1 MELEKIQNIN
11 KNIVFLT
18 KYISGELT
26 IDSRLVS
33 KFISSFP
40 PTRCSYAVYRAEP
53 IEHQHKKY
61 RKRIVSASLEPES
74 AAKGCVSMLRHRFA
88 CSEIDNADSLN
99 LDATKLAVY
108 KIENPM
114 VFLSHEEITEYAAYL
129 SQHKLSDLGLAKTE
143 FMDVLMCCNTAEEK
157 ECLITPPDK
166 KIMHKIYDLSDPAN
180 IDIINFL

>member
-1 MELEKIQNIN
+1 MKLEIIEKIN

-40 PTRCSYAVYRAEP
+40 PTRSSYAVYRAEP

-61 RKRIVSASLEPES
+61 RKRIVSASLDPES

-88 CSEIDNADSLN
+88 CSGKSYQDSLD
-99 LDATKLAVY
+99 LSTTKLAIY
-108 KIENPM
+108 KISRPM

-129 SQHKLSDLGLAKTE
+129 SRHTLSDLDSAKTE
-143 FMDVLMCCNTAEEK
+143 FMDVLMCCNTSEEK

-166 KIMHKIYDLSDPAN
+166 KIVHKIYDLSDPAN
-180 IDIINFL
+180 LDIVNFL